1 MDTKLKDLIN
11 RDDCYFIHYASDGF
25 YNGSSPAPRISCI
38 VIYNLK
44 TDKGYRFLISDHTEY
59 NSLEQAE
66 KLTLENFKMVFD
78 KIPNVSFIH
87 WGMNNN
93 GFGFKAIQARA
104 KELGVELPT
113 IADGNLFDLSSYVAY
128 IAEKKLSIKQILWF
142 NSLFYMVMIS

>member
-1 MDTKLKDLIN
+1 
-11 RDDCYFIHYASDGF
+11 
-25 YNGSSPAPRISCI
+25 
-38 VIYNLK
+38 
-44 TDKGYRFLISDHTEY
+44 
-59 NSLEQAE
+59 
-66 KLTLENFKMVFD
+66 MVFD